1 MGTAAAANSCGIQP
15 WPSPAT
21 TRPPL
26 SWSRV
31 ANRLASTTAG
41 CSRASM
47 MLVPSLT
54 RSVSAA
60 T

>member
-1 MGTAAAANSCGIQP
+1 MGTLAVSNSCGIQP

-26 SWSRV
+26 NWSRV
-31 ANRLASTTAG
+31 AKRRASTTGG

-47 MLVPSLT
+47 TLVPSLT
-54 RSVSAA
+54 RSVRAA